1 MTVQR
6 TFYID
11 DKTNETIDF
20 LRLKYGI
27 TLGEV
32 IEMLVSEHLED
43 NSELL
48 EELELFS
55 KLKKK

>member
-11 DKTNETIDF
+11 EITNESIDF
-20 LRLKYGI
+20 FRLKYGM

-32 IEMLVSEHLED
+32 IEMLVAEHLKD
-43 NSELL
+43 NPKLVK
-48 EELELFS
+48 ELELFL
-55 KLKKK
+55 KLKNK